1 MEQRMATPTTW
12 QIDPTHTSIGF
23 AVKHLMISTVKGHF
37 QTVRG
42 TVRMSGEDP
51 LGGSAD
57 VEIDVA
63 SISTGTP
70 QRDDHLRSPDFFDAA
85 RFPVITFRSRRMERG
100 PDGDFRLTGDL
111 SIRDVTKEVALTVT
125 YEGATADPWGGR
137 RTGFSATGRIKR
149 SDFGIVW
156 NQLIEAGGVT
166 VGDEIRLNLDVQLVK
181 QEAAKA
187 A

>member
-1 MEQRMATPTTW
+1 MATPTVW
-12 QIDPTHTSIGF
+12 QIDPAHTSVGF
-23 AVKHLMISTVKGHF
+23 AVKHLMISTVKGQF

-42 TVRMSGEDP
+42 TVRMDGEDP
-51 LGGSAD
+51 LGGSAE

-63 SISTGTP
+63 SISTANS
-70 QRDDHLRSPDFFDAA
+70 QRDDHLRSPDFFDVA
-85 RFPVITFRSRRMERG
+85 RFPVIAFKSRRMERG
-100 PDGDFRLTGDL
+100 PDGEFRLIGDL
-111 SIRDVTKEVALTVT
+111 TIRNVTKEVALTVT
-125 YEGATADPWGGR
+125 YEGATMDPWGGR

-156 NQLIEAGGVT
+156 NQLIEAGGVA
-166 VGDEIRLNLDVQLVK
+166 VGDEIRMTFDVQLVK